1 MPYQAMATKPRMSA
15 GTLAPKVPKAMR
27 ARTGYG
33 SPVACPIQPER
44 FMSMKAT
51 MMPKVSDKKT
61 FPAPSPKPKSP
72 AAKVYPPIELMS
84 DIHMAKR
91 E

>member
-1 MPYQAMATKPRMSA
+1 M
-15 GTLAPKVPKAMR
+15 KAM
-27 ARTGYG
+27 
-33 SPVACPIQPER
+33 
-44 FMSMKAT
+44 

-61 FPAPSPKPKSP
+61 FPAPNPKPKSP
-72 AAKVYPPIELMS
+72 AAKVYPPIEWMS